1 MEISDSGMSKIYES
15 LGGGPVRWVVQDY
28 RNYSQTES
36 ISTNKE
42 LSISLPSKFN
52 SLRSLFVSFREKYA
66 GASTFSPLDSTH
78 YNLSEYT
85 FRLGSKTVPTKA
97 PASIPEFFGELLRAI
112 GSVSDL
118 NHEPSINLAR
128 YNIEQPIQNDELD
141 TMPSVNSSSSSF
153 YVGIDLESYSSS
165 GIQDVYQ
172 GYNSST
178 DDIFFNPRFG
188 TVSGGSHNVRID
200 AYAYFD
206 QVITIENGFATVNN

>member
-1 MEISDSGMSKIYES
+1 M
-15 LGGGPVRWVVQDY
+15 
-28 RNYSQTES
+28 
-36 ISTNKE
+36 
-42 LSISLPSKFN
+42 
-52 SLRSLFVSFREKYA
+52 
-66 GASTFSPLDSTH
+66 
-78 YNLSEYT
+78 
-85 FRLGSKTVPTKA
+85 
-97 PASIPEFFGELLRAI
+97 LRAI

-128 YNIEQPIQNDELD
+128 YNIEQPIADNETATL
-141 TMPSVNSSSSSF
+141 PSVNSSSSSF